1 MTEKTFRLQFIGG
14 GKMAEALLGGM
25 IAKGWAPAAEIH
37 VVEPV
42 RERRMML
49 ANAHPG
55 LSVGDGP
62 VPDVDAVL
70 AVKPQIAPDVFPVL
84 AEARV
89 PRLLSIAAG
98 ITTATMEAALIEGIS
113 VVRSMPNT
121 PALVGKGMAAIAP
134 GVHATDADLEW
145 ASSILTAVGR
155 VVVVAEPDIDAVT
168 GVSGSGPAYVFH
180 LAEALTAAGIAQGL
194 TVEVADTLARQ
205 TLLGAATLLSESGE
219 DPGQL
224 RINVT
229 SPNGTTQAGLEVFAQ
244 HDFMTLIDQVV
255 AAAADRSRELGG

>member
-1 MTEKTFRLQFIGG
+1 MSEIRLQFIGG

-25 IAKGWAPAAEIH
+25 IAEGWAPAAEIH

-42 RERRMML
+42 AERRAAL
-49 ANAHPG
+49 AEAHPG
-55 LSVGDGP
+55 LSVADAPLAG
-62 VPDVDAVL
+62 VDAVL
-70 AVKPQIAPDVFPVL
+70 AVKPQVAPEVL
-84 AEARV
+84 PGLAAAGV

-98 ITTATMEAALIEGIS
+98 ITIAAMEAALGAGAV

-121 PALVGKGMAAIAP
+121 PALVGEGMAAIAP
-134 GVHATDADLEW
+134 GSAAGPEDLAW
-145 ASSILTAVGR
+145 ASSILAAVGR
-155 VVVVAEPDIDAVT
+155 VVTVEQQQLDAVT

-194 TVEVADTLARQ
+194 APEVADTLTRQ

-219 DPGQL
+219 DPAQL

-229 SPNGTTQAGLEVFAQ
+229 SPNGTTQAGLEVMAER
-244 HDFMTLIDQVV
+244 DFVGLIDAVV
-255 AAAADRSRELGG
+255 AAATARSIELGG